1 LGFWIAHLGA
11 NQKALSKRR
20 VYLAGLALQLLLIIT
35 VSTRDTFWLL
45 STSRTVFPEPSKNF
59 WQRAEQI
66 ASTPLGQGL
75 PRSNPVRQI
84 LTGYLHLSGIE
95 AGYGFFAPNISN
107 SYKLV
112 FELRFPDGRVEYK
125 LPRVSNAAS
134 VLRIAGLLDMIGR
147 TRSEAFR
154 QTIVKMLADSVWRE
168 HADATM
174 IRAIFGSVVL
184 PSAPEFA
191 HGKRESY
198 EFLYAYEFSV
208 SDKATEQSTP

>member
-1 LGFWIAHLGA
+1 
-11 NQKALSKRR
+11 LSKRR
-20 VYLAGLALQLLLIIT
+20 VYLAGLALQLFLIIT
-35 VSTRDTFWLL
+35 VSSRDTFWLL
-45 STSRTVFPEPSKNF
+45 STSRTVFPERSKNF

-75 PRSNPVRQI
+75 PRSNPARQI

-95 AGYGFFAPNISN
+95 AGYGFFAPNIPN

-112 FELRFPDGRVEYK
+112 FELRFPDGRVEYR

-134 VLRIAGLLDMIGR
+134 VLRVATLLDMIGR

-154 QTIVKMLADSVWRE
+154 QTIVKMLADAVWRE

-184 PSAPEFA
+184 PSAPEFER
-191 HGKRESY
+191 GKRESY
-198 EFLYAYEFSV
+198 EFLYAYDFSV